1 VAADRPIRVSATPKQ
16 RNENKV
22 LTSLYKLLT
31 KGGHIAGMKPRF
43 CWSLGNA
50 EINAAHLV

>member
-1 VAADRPIRVSATPKQ
+1 MAVDPVNHVTATPTQ

-31 KGGHIAGMKPRF
+31 NGGHIAGMKPRF
-43 CWSLGNA
+43 GGGLGNA
-50 EINAAHLV
+50 EIDAAHLV